1 MNTKDYISSG
11 ILETFVLG
19 LCSENEAYQVLEFA
33 AKYPEIQAEI
43 ERIEKD
49 LISYSASASPEIHD
63 SIKENILN
71 EISDDTKVIPIA
83 IVDNFNPDSGR
94 LRFLIAAS
102 VALLVLSMAA
112 NFFLYRQWQGVSNQL
127 SEVQSQSDLLAE
139 QMQIQQAA
147 YSTSQQELAVMME
160 PGMKSIML
168 KGMNPA
174 PDAMAMV
181 FYNETSKDVY
191 FQVRSLPEPAADK
204 QYQLWAIVDGVP
216 VDAGVFD
223 MDQSLSNM
231 VKMKQIPNAK
241 AFAVTLEKKGGSP
254 VPTLEA
260 MYLLGEV

>member
-19 LCSENEAYQVLEFA
+19 LCSENEAFQVMEMT
-33 AKYPEIQAEI
+33 AKHPDIQAEI

-49 LISYSASASPEIHD
+49 LMSYSASSSPEIHD
-63 SIKENILN
+63 SVKENILK
-71 EISDDTKVIPIA
+71 EISTEAKVIPISS
-83 IVDNFNPDSGR
+83 VDNFSPDSGR
-94 LRFLIAAS
+94 LKFLIAAS
-102 VALLVLSMAA
+102 VGLLVLSMAA

-127 SEVQSQSDLLAE
+127 SVVQSQNDQLAD

-147 YSTSQQELAVMME
+147 YSNSQQELAIMME
-160 PGMKSIML
+160 PGMKSVML
-168 KGMNPA
+168 KGMAPA

-191 FQVRSLPEPAADK
+191 FQIRSLPVPDADK
-204 QYQLWAIVDGVP
+204 QYQLWAIVDGKP

-231 VKMKQIPNAK
+231 VRMKQIPNAK